1 MKSVEIVYTQ
11 TFEQTVDSAIIHWSQ
26 WNEENTVIERIESLV
41 EHFETQVTQNPYIY
55 SLCTELV
62 PLGNTDIRE
71 MKRQNARLL
80 YEVVEQTE
88 CFTIT
93 ALLFL
98 GQKQS
103 IQNQLIDH
111 CILYK

>member
-1 MKSVEIVYTQ
+1 MKKVEIVYTQ
-11 TFEQTVDSAIIHWSQ
+11 TFEQTVDNAIIHWSQ
-26 WNEENTVIERIESLV
+26 WSEESTIIEKIEGLI
-41 EHFETQVTQNPYIY
+41 EYFETKVGKNPYIY
-55 SLCTELV
+55 SLCSELV

-71 MKRQNARLL
+71 MKRENTRVL
-80 YEVVEQTE
+80 YEVDEQE
-88 CFTIT
+88 EQLVIT
-93 ALLFL
+93 VLLFL